1 MSYTEYIALI
11 ESLKAET
18 ENRVIG
24 VIPDFE
30 DYAYSALLDW
40 ISEHL
45 DTKGGNLV
53 ANAETIAVLND
64 FDNSFLRV
72 LNSMKAYNGA
82 VSSLVKDLPKVGDAI
97 EQYQTS
103 VNGIGW
109 AAAEV
114 GPVQKLVVNE
124 IVNAYT
130 DNGLN
135 ANFVQPLR
143 NMLYQNIA
151 AGASVKDVKTILKDY
166 IKSDDEAPST
176 LSRYITQTSQQA
188 VDSYAG
194 AINKKLMDTFKYPY
208 LQMSGSLIK
217 TSAPQC
223 VMGIK
228 EFDGS
233 ISEQIWENDIKP
245 LAESNGL
252 IEGTTFKNLPFNRLH
267 WGCRH
272 EFTPTMVKL

>member
-11 ESLKAET
+11 ESLKAEM

-53 ANAETIAVLND
+53 ASAETIAVLND

-103 VNGIGW
+103 VNGISW

-114 GPVQKLVVNE
+114 GPIQKLVVNE
-124 IVNAYT
+124 IIEAYT
-130 DNGLN
+130 NNGLN
-135 ANFVQPLR
+135 TQFVQPLR

-166 IKSDDEAPST
+166 IKSDAEAPSK
-176 LSRYITQTSQQA
+176 LSRYLTQTSQQA

-194 AINKKLMDTFKYPY
+194 AINKMLMDTFNYPY

-223 VMGIK
+223 VMGIN

-245 LAESNGL
+245 LAEKNGL
-252 IEGTTFKNLPFNRLH
+252 IEGTTFKNLPFNKLH